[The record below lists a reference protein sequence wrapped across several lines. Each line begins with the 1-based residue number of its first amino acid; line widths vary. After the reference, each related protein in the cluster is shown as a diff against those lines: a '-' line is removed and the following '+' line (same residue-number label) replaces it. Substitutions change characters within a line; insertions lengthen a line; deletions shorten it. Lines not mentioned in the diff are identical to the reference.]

1 MLQIM
6 RISDQ
11 SIGRIIACGEVAEKG
26 RDLWHGGT
34 GVVEELNL

>member
-1 MLQIM
+1 MLEIM

-11 SIGRIIACGEVAEKG
+11 RVGRIIACGEVAEKG
-26 RDLWHGGT
+26 CHLWHGGT